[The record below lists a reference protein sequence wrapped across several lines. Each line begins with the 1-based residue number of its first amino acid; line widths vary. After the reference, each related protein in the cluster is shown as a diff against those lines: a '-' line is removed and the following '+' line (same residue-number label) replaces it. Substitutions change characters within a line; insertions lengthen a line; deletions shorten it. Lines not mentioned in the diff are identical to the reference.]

1 MDDRQAVIDIGSNT
15 IRLVIF
21 DGPRRAP
28 AIVLNEKVT
37 ARLGKGV
44 VEAGKLSDR
53 AMNVAV
59 AALHRYAVLA
69 AANGIANPETVATAA
84 TRDAANGA
92 EFLERV
98 TALGLQPRQ
107 LTGEEEAMFSA
118 QGVIGAFP
126 DARGTVAD
134 LGGGSLE
141 LVRIKGGQCKRG
153 VSLPIGTLRLPALLE
168 GGAVKFR
175 KRLAKHLNDS
185 GWSAKPDETL
195 YLVGGTFRAI
205 ARQVMFRTGSP
216 LDDPHGY
223 EMNAADALAACQ
235 RLARST
241 NPTPVPGVSP
251 SRLASMP
258 QAAALLAGIVR
269 SLKPSRIIFSSWG
282 LREGLMYSQLA
293 PQVRQTDPL
302 LAGVSAFAGEM
313 GVDAGLANDIADWL
327 ASAGIGTDAAQANLL
342 RSSIM
347 LAVASRTVEP
357 NLRAPAILN
366 WILHKRWVGIDGP
379 QRAMMAACVMADSNR
394 ALPQEV
400 AALALPR
407 QIEEAV
413 IWGLAIRFCRRLTSL
428 APTLIASCPLV
439 RDGTRLVLNLR
450 GDSAA
455 LAVDAIEKEFTLLAG
470 YLALEPVI
478 IRA

>member
-1 MDDRQAVIDIGSNT
+1 MGEKQAVIDIGSNT

-21 DGPRRAP
+21 GGPRRAP

-44 VEAGKLSDR
+44 VESGKLSDR
-53 AMNVAV
+53 AMNAAI
-59 AALHRYAVLA
+59 AALHRYAILA
-69 AANGIANPETVATAA
+69 EANGIARPETVATAA

-92 EFLERV
+92 AFLDRV
-98 TALGLQPRQ
+98 MGLGLHPRQ

-153 VSLPIGTLRLPALLE
+153 VSLPIGTLRLPAMLE

-175 KRLAKHLNDS
+175 KRLAKQLADT

-205 ARQVMFRTGSP
+205 ARHVMYRTGSP

-223 EMNAADALAACQ
+223 AIGAIDALLACR

-241 NPTPVPGVSP
+241 NPAPVPGVSQ
-251 SRLASMP
+251 SRLASIP
-258 QAAALLAGIVR
+258 HAAALLAGMVR
-269 SLKPSRIIFSSWG
+269 SLKPSRIVFSSWG
-282 LREGLMYSQLA
+282 LREGLLFSQLA
-293 PQVRQTDPL
+293 PHIRQTDPL
-302 LAGVSAFAGEM
+302 LAGVSAFAGAM
-313 GVDAGLANDIADWL
+313 GIGAKLADQIADWL
-327 ASAGIGTDAAQANLL
+327 AAAGIGTDAAHGNLL

-347 LAVASRTVEP
+347 LAAASQTVEP
-357 NLRAPAILN
+357 NLRAPTILD
-366 WILHKRWVGIDGP
+366 WTLHKRWVGIDRP
-379 QRAMMAACVMADSNR
+379 QRAMMAACVLAASNR
-394 ALPQEV
+394 TLPQDF
-400 AALALPR
+400 AGLAQPG
-407 QIEEAV
+407 QIEEA
-413 IWGLAIRFCRRLTSL
+413 IGWGLAIRFCRRLTSL

-455 LAVDAIEKEFTLLAG
+455 LAVDAIEKEFTQLAG
-470 YLALEPVI
+470 YLGLEAVI
-478 IRA
+478 VRS

>member
-1 MDDRQAVIDIGSNT
+1 MDDKQAVIDIGSNT

-21 DGPRRAP
+21 GGPRRAP
-28 AIVLNEKVT
+28 TLVLNEKVT

-44 VEAGKLSDR
+44 VESGKLTDR

-59 AALHRYAVLA
+59 SALHRYAVLA
-69 AANGIANPETVATAA
+69 EANGISQIETVATAA
-84 TRDAANGA
+84 TRDAANGP

-98 TALGLQPRQ
+98 AALGLQPRQ

-118 QGVIGAFP
+118 QGVVGAFP

-153 VSLPIGTLRLPALLE
+153 VSLPIGTLRLPILLE
-168 GGAVKFR
+168 GGAVRFR
-175 KRLAKHLNDS
+175 KRFAKHLNDS

-205 ARQVMFRTGSP
+205 ARHAMFRTGSP

-223 EMNAADALAACQ
+223 EMNAADALLACR

-241 NPTPVPGVSP
+241 NPALVPGVSP

-258 QAAALLAGIVR
+258 QAAALLAGMVR
-269 SLKPSRIIFSSWG
+269 SLKPSRIVFSSWG
-282 LREGLMYSQLA
+282 LREGLMFSQLA
-293 PQVRQTDPL
+293 PQLRQTDPL
-302 LAGVSAFAGEM
+302 LAGVSAFAGSM
-313 GVDAGLANDIADWL
+313 GVDADLADRIANWL
-327 ASAGIGTDAAQANLL
+327 ASAGIGTDPGIREVL
-342 RSSIM
+342 RSSIL
-347 LAVASRTVEP
+347 LAVAAQTVEP
-357 NLRAPAILN
+357 NLRAAAILE
-366 WILHKRWVGIDGP
+366 WTLHKRWVGIDGAR
-379 QRAMMAACVMADSNR
+379 RAMMAACVMAASNR
-394 ALPQEV
+394 ALPQD
-400 AALALPR
+400 LAGLASAG
-407 QIEEAV
+407 QIEEAMA
-413 IWGLAIRFCRRLTSL
+413 WGLAIRFCNRLTSL
-428 APTLIASCPLV
+428 APKLIAACPLV
-439 RDGTRLVLNLR
+439 RDEARLVLNLH

-455 LAVDAIEKEFTLLAG
+455 LAVDSIEKEFALLAG
-470 YLALEPVI
+470 YLGLEPLI